1 MKQIRN
7 LFLAVLLCQFG
18 LTANAQ
24 QTDSL
29 LYQRF
34 TSIPPFNLRLAPD
47 SAILNKDL
55 LKKNKPTLF
64 FIFSPDCGHC
74 QITTVDLLKH
84 YNLFK
89 NFQIIMATPLEYK
102 WIVPF
107 YDEYK
112 LKNYPAIKLG
122 RDASYT
128 LGTFFN
134 VHNFPE
140 LFLYDKKGKFVK
152 EFKGNINFQE
162 IYNLSK

>member
-1 MKQIRN
+1 MKRIKI
-7 LFLAVLLCQFG
+7 LFLAALFCQFG
-18 LTANAQ
+18 LSATAQ

-34 TSIPPFNLRLAPD
+34 RNVPPFTLRLAPD
-47 SAILNKDL
+47 SAVLNKDL
-55 LKKNKPTLF
+55 LKKNRPTLI

-74 QITTVDLLKH
+74 QITTADLLKH
-84 YNLFK
+84 YQLFK
-89 NFQIIMATPLEYK
+89 NFNIVMATPLEYK
-102 WIVPF
+102 WIIPF

-112 LKNYPAIKLG
+112 LKNYPAIKIG

-128 LGTFFN
+128 LGTFFD

-140 LFLYDKKGKFVK
+140 LFLYNKKGQFVK

-162 IYNLSK
+162 IYNMSK

>member
-1 MKQIRN
+1 MRN
-7 LFLAVLLCQFG
+7 LILAVIFCQFG
-18 LTANAQ
+18 LKATAQ

-29 LYQRF
+29 LYKRF
-34 TSIPPFNLRLAPD
+34 SNIPPFSLRLAPD
-47 SAILNKDL
+47 SALLNKDL

-74 QITTVDLLKH
+74 QITTNDLLKH
-84 YNLFK
+84 YQLFK

-107 YDEYK
+107 YDEFK
-112 LKNYPAIKLG
+112 LKNYPAIKVG
-122 RDASYT
+122 RDATYS

-140 LFLYDKKGKFVK
+140 LFLYNKKGEFVK